1 MRWLLES
8 AHQKSRFEVPLD
20 EARSAVLRMGQSKDV
35 NRVNC
40 LERALGPGFIGS
52 LTLPTAVLPSIES
65 DFVAIDQSAQPRA
78 LEDGQGFFDPVFVWI
93 TLIRGLAV
101 RACSEA

>member
-1 MRWLLES
+1 MHDVFSYPITGAMGTVENAPSGEQRGR
-8 AHQKSRFEVPLD
+8 HVCSRASSFQ
-20 EARSAVLRMGQSKDV
+20 RG
-35 NRVNC
+35 
-40 LERALGPGFIGS
+40 GFIGS

-65 DFVAIDQSAQPRA
+65 DFVTIDQSAQPRA

-93 TLIRGLAV
+93 TLIRGLTV

>member
-1 MRWLLES
+1 MGTVENVQSGEQRGR
-8 AHQKSRFEVPLD
+8 HVCSR
-20 EARSAVLRMGQSKDV
+20 ASSSR
-35 NRVNC
+35 
-40 LERALGPGFIGS
+40 PGFIGS

-93 TLIRGLAV
+93 TLIRGLTV
-101 RACSEA
+101 RTCSEA